1 MTSQEQCGDTMRF
14 DSGFFPG
21 FLMWGVD
28 AHYRH
33 PLGAILSPPHLNG
46 YTDQEKKKKKK
57 KSQESPSRGEG
68 STRSELPL

>member
-1 MTSQEQCGDTMRF
+1 METRCALILAFS
-14 DSGFFPG
+14 PG

-28 AHYRH
+28 AHYRR

-46 YTDQEKKKKKK
+46 YTDQGKKK
-57 KSQESPSRGEG
+57 KSQESTSRGEA